1 MAVVTVKVATAK
13 VVMVK
18 EDTAIEVDM
27 ATITPTEVDSE
38 ASNSQAMVVTEVAI
52 PNKDLLVV
60 AAEVKKTLFSLV
72 TSASI

>member
-1 MAVVTVKVATAK
+1 MVTVKVATAK

-18 EDTAIEVDM
+18 EDTVIEVDM

-72 TSASI
+72 T